1 MICVRS
7 KNSKV
12 LGNTSFINK
21 TCAYIFLKSQNRTRD
36 FEIVNVKYYC
46 INKNKK
52 LIGPFDTEEAR
63 RSFINNQNL
72 DYLKLLNTIKII

>member
-7 KNSKV
+7 KSTKI
-12 LGNTSFINK
+12 LGSTGFINK

-46 INKNKK
+46 VNKNKK
-52 LIGPFDTEEAR
+52 LLGPFDTEEAR
-63 RSFINNQNL
+63 RNFISRNKL
-72 DYLKLLNTIKII
+72 EYLKLLNTIKTI